1 MPSRTFLQTSAKTC
15 FAQLERISLSI
26 YTGPLVCTNS
36 LDIHGTAN
44 RSDSSPVYAMEQPNS
59 APYVSSPYLN
69 MIDLPSS
76 HLPFRPVSNGPTAP
90 DSCQHSFDE
99 SSCFST
105 VPPEILIFPVS
116 RVAGNSLDPWLMD
129 ISSTASPD
137 SSRLSMSPSQG
148 IATPSSDGFY
158 SPPYPEQ
165 LQLPAYQTLE
175 QPQPVRS
182 CSTSHPN
189 WASSAENW
197 ERTCADS
204 DLWGNQPFVAQPWVS
219 NIYDGYA
226 PSDINHNHAHSSLFA
241 FSAQMSMALPEPV
254 QARGA
259 TGSPNAE
266 DNEDGISSDNESDSD
281 DDDESDYSQSGSSQS
296 KSKPKTRA
304 PGVSRDR
311 WMIPTGVIQSETRG
325 YGCNMP
331 GCTTAFVRPEHL
343 RRHVRSKH
351 TDVKDY
357 RCIVPGC
364 ATSAFSRG
372 DNLRDHYWTHL
383 QRGGRAGK
391 NKKYTLQELKG
402 FLGPKERKLIRKLKH
417 KLQQH
422 LAKEKLKKEQR
433 PARPT
438 YTARSML

>member
-1 MPSRTFLQTSAKTC
+1 
-15 FAQLERISLSI
+15 
-26 YTGPLVCTNS
+26 
-36 LDIHGTAN
+36 
-44 RSDSSPVYAMEQPNS
+44 MEQPNS
-59 APYVSSPYLN
+59 APYVSSPYPN
-69 MIDLPSS
+69 MMDLPSS
-76 HLPFRPVSNGPTAP
+76 HLPFHHASNGRTTP
-90 DSCQHSFDE
+90 DSRQHLFDE
-99 SSCFST
+99 SSYFST
-105 VPPEILIFPVS
+105 VPPEILNFPVS
-116 RVAGNSLDPWLMD
+116 RVAESSLDPWLMD
-129 ISSTASPD
+129 IPGTASPD

-165 LQLPAYQTLE
+165 LQLPAYQLLE

-182 CSTSHPN
+182 CSISYPN

-197 ERTCADS
+197 ERTYTEN
-204 DLWGNQPFVAQPWVS
+204 DLWSNQPFVAQPWVP
-219 NIYDGYA
+219 NTYDGYVPPNA
-226 PSDINHNHAHSSLFA
+226 HHSHAHSSNNALPLFA
-241 FSAQMSMALPEPV
+241 FSAQMTVPLPEPV
-254 QARGA
+254 QIRGA
-259 TGSPNAE
+259 TGSPTVE
-266 DNEDGISSDNESDSD
+266 DNNEDGITSDEESDW
-281 DDDESDYSQSGSSQS
+281 DDDESDYSQSGSSLT
-296 KSKPKTRA
+296 KSKPRTKA
-304 PGVSRDR
+304 PCVRQDR

-325 YGCNMP
+325 YACNMP

-351 TDVKDY
+351 SDVKDY

-364 ATSAFSRG
+364 GTSPFSRG

-391 NKKYTLQELKG
+391 NKKYTMQELKDI
-402 FLGPKERKLIRKLKH
+402 LGPRERKLIRKLKQ
-417 KLQQH
+417 KLQHH